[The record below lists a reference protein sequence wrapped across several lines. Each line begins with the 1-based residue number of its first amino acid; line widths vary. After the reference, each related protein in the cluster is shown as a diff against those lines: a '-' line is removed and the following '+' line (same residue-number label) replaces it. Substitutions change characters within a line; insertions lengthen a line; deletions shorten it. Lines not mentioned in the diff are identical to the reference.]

1 MTPIASSRQFASRYK
16 SASCVRVIAL
26 TKHRYAPVGHFGK
39 NRAIVDGTNMTKRIA
54 FLRDNEDSGVVETAK
69 GLWFD
74 ERFAVRSAPIRPKST
89 GIFHRP
95 CRMSS
100 RMDSIATDGFLGFAS
115 TRSWA

>member
-1 MTPIASSRQFASRYK
+1 MTPIASSRQFASHYK

-26 TKHRYAPVGHFGK
+26 TNHRYAPVGHFGK

-69 GLWFD
+69 GLWFE

-95 CRMSS
+95 CRMS
-100 RMDSIATDGFLGFAS
+100 
-115 TRSWA
+115 